1 VQAGFLPFEEA
12 EELVRKEGLKSG
24 EEWWEWCRDE
34 HRPDNH
40 SLHSTQD
47 VGKGWVSWPDGFLD
61 GTPCRIELYS

>member
-1 VQAGFLPFEEA
+1 MQAGFLPFEEA

-47 VGKGWVSWPDGFLD
+47 VRRQGVGVVAGWFFGWYAMP
-61 GTPCRIELYS
+61 Y